1 LKRID
6 CAGSKRYNALHMKKN
21 FIISTDSCCDHYKS
35 YLDKQNVYCIILK
48 RILNGKEFVELYDS
62 ADEFDKFYE
71 DLGKGALPTT
81 SLLNTIE
88 LQEYFESILRVE
100 PQGDIIHVCLSSGLS
115 ATYGNA
121 VRAAETVNANAKGR
135 RVYVID
141 SLIATHGMSMQ
152 VDKLIEMR
160 DAGLTAQAA
169 VKKIEEIRDHQQGW
183 VIMSDLFHLKRGGRI
198 GGFQAA
204 IGSVLGIKPIICLN
218 TEGKL
223 AMENKMRGAGNAI
236 DYLLSK
242 MKELGTDFGT
252 DFSKSM
258 VYIVRTSKSK
268 LYDDFKAAAI
278 KKYPKMKYTERIV
291 GPIIGTHLGCG
302 GMCLLFEG
310 APRLNVKAK

>member
-1 LKRID
+1 
-6 CAGSKRYNALHMKKN
+6 MKKN

-35 YLDKQNVYCIILK
+35 YLDKQNIYCIILK
-48 RILNGKEFVELYDS
+48 RILNGKEYIELYDS
-62 ADEFDKFYE
+62 AEEFDKFYE
-71 DLGKGALPTT
+71 ELGKGALPTT
-81 SLLNTIE
+81 SLLNIVE
-88 LQEYFESILRVE
+88 LQEYFESIFKVE
-100 PQGDIIHVCLSSGLS
+100 PQGDIVHVCLSSGLS

-121 VRAAETVNANAKGR
+121 VRAAEIVNAKSGVR

-160 DAGLTAQAA
+160 DAGMASQAA
-169 VKKIEEIRDHQQGW
+169 VKKCEEIRDHQQGW

-218 TEGKL
+218 REGKL

-236 DYLLSK
+236 DYLLAK
-242 MKELGTDFGT
+242 MKELGTNYGT
-252 DFSKSM
+252 DFSRSCL
-258 VYIVRTSKSK
+258 YLVRTSKSK
-268 LYDDFKAAAI
+268 LYDDFKAAVI
-278 KKYPKMKYTERIV
+278 KKYPKLKYTERIV

-302 GMCLLFEG
+302 GICVLFEG
-310 APRLNVKAK
+310 APRLDVKAK